1 MRKPLILFTL
11 LLLALSAKAQ
21 SQQEWRDS
29 LSTLTTLIERHPR
42 NVPLRLH
49 KAAANIELGQWQYAL
64 DEYTTVLSLDP
75 GNLTALYYR
84 GFVNQHLGRYAF
96 ARQDYEQVLKAE
108 PLNSHALMGLILT
121 DLADHRLT
129 QAFDRANHLV
139 AQIPDDAEALAVRA
153 EVEVQLEMIDA
164 AVMDIEKAIKIE
176 DVKAQRKYPA
186 SMDDNITSY
195 QLTAFSLYMRQGNK
209 RKARQALDY
218 LMKIGVPKA
227 YLADYYSQIDK
238 KK

>member
-49 KAAANIELGQWQYAL
+49 KQWQYAL

-129 QAFDRANHLV
+129 QAFDCANHLV

>member
-29 LSTLTTLIERHPR
+29 LSTLTTLIESHPR

-176 DVKAQRKYPA
+176 DVKA
-186 SMDDNITSY
+186 
-195 QLTAFSLYMRQGNK
+195 
-209 RKARQALDY
+209 
-218 LMKIGVPKA
+218 
-227 YLADYYSQIDK
+227 
-238 KK
+238 